1 MDFTQ
6 HRFYRITYRD
16 RFNKLQ
22 TMPIMATSAR
32 QAVQTLHQL
41 GYDMRRVEHSTPAA

>member
-1 MDFTQ
+1 MDFTR

-22 TMPIMATSAR
+22 TMPIMATSAM
-32 QAVQTLHQL
+32 QAVQL
-41 GYDMRRVEHSTPAA
+41 GYQMTRVEHSDPAA

>member
-1 MDFTQ
+1 MDFTR
-6 HRFYRITYRD
+6 HHFYRITYRD

-22 TMPIMATSAR
+22 TMPIMATSAI

-41 GYDMRRVEHSTPAA
+41 GYQMTRVEHSDPAA

>member
-1 MDFTQ
+1 MDFTS
-6 HRFYRITYRD
+6 HRLYRITYRD

-22 TMPIMATSAR
+22 TMPIMATSAM

-41 GYDMRRVEHSTPAA
+41 GYQMTRVEHSDPAA